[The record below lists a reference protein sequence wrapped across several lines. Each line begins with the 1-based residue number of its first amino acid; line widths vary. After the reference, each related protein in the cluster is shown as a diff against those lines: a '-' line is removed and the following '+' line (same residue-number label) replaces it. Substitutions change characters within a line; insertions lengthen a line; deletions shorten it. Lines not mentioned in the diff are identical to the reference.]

1 MEIKAVKLDKLRVG
15 VIGVGH
21 LGEYHVQK
29 YKNLPMV
36 DLVGIVDTNP
46 DRANEIARNYNTTA
60 YKRHHEILKKV
71 DAVSLAVPT
80 VSHFQVAKDV
90 LSHGIHLLIEK
101 PITYKL
107 EPADALI
114 NLANEKNLIL
124 QVGFVERFNPAIV
137 KMMSL
142 LKNPVF
148 IEAHRMNIFTQ
159 RGTDTD
165 VVFDLMIH
173 DLDIILNMVSSKVKE
188 LHAVGMSVVT
198 GMTDIANARM
208 IFENGVVANL
218 STSRVS
224 HKNIRKIR
232 VYQPDLYMEADCL
245 KRSINITRLDNG
257 NGELANLC
265 ELRPETSQY
274 PDCDHLADE
283 IGSFVRSV
291 MNKSRPVVPGED
303 GRRALKISLEIID
316 QIKRGCRDIRCMD

>member
-1 MEIKAVKLDKLRVG
+1 MKQDKLRVG

-29 YKNLPMV
+29 YKALPMV
-36 DLVGIVDTNP
+36 ELVGVVDTSHN
-46 DRANEIARNYNTTA
+46 RLNEIA
-60 YKRHHEILKKV
+60 KRYDVRPYDHHDDILGNV

-80 VSHFQVAKDV
+80 EAHFDVAKDV
-90 LSHGIHLLIEK
+90 LTAGVHLLIEK

-107 EPADALI
+107 EPADTLLQMAGERELV
-114 NLANEKNLIL
+114 L
-124 QVGFVERFNPAIV
+124 QVGLVERFNPAV
-137 KMMSL
+137 KKMMSL
-142 LKNPVF
+142 IKNPVF

-165 VVFDLMIH
+165 VVLDLMIH
-173 DLDIILNMVSSKVKE
+173 ELDIVLNMVNSRVKE

-218 STSRVS
+218 SASRVS
-224 HKNIRKIR
+224 HKNIRKNR

-257 NGELANLC
+257 NGELANLR
-265 ELRPETSQY
+265 ELK
-274 PDCDHLADE
+274 PDVIAFPDTDPLADE
-283 IGSFVRSV
+283 IRAFVDAVINRS
-291 MNKSRPVVPGED
+291 KPVVSGED
-303 GRRALKISLEIID
+303 GRKALKISLEIID
-316 QIKRGCRDIRCMD
+316 QIKRGCGTIRSIG

>member
-1 MEIKAVKLDKLRVG
+1 
-15 VIGVGH
+15 
-21 LGEYHVQK
+21 
-29 YKNLPMV
+29 
-36 DLVGIVDTNP
+36 
-46 DRANEIARNYNTTA
+46 
-60 YKRHHEILKKV
+60 
-71 DAVSLAVPT
+71 
-80 VSHFQVAKDV
+80 
-90 LSHGIHLLIEK
+90 
-101 PITYKL
+101 
-107 EPADALI
+107 
-114 NLANEKNLIL
+114 
-124 QVGFVERFNPAIV
+124 
-137 KMMSL
+137 
-142 LKNPVF
+142 
-148 IEAHRMNIFTQ
+148 
-159 RGTDTD
+159 
-165 VVFDLMIH
+165 
-173 DLDIILNMVSSKVKE
+173 
-188 LHAVGMSVVT
+188 
-198 GMTDIANARM
+198 MTDIANARM

-316 QIKRGCRDIRCMD
+316 QIKRGCRDIRCID